1 MRWIGLHVLVCM
13 AFGATPDQAR
23 RRLQAF
29 RPAASRRLNS
39 HPDRLPGKYLLIDTV
54 LRNFSFRVVQNSLK
68 DTHPP
73 PRGRCSALQLPFAF
87 AILVASSA
95 NAADGSSGDIS
106 PIGARRQA
114 WKGCKISLSSLHSG
128 KWYLPKEAG
137 LILAKA
143 FDRCQR
149 SVDFVQ
155 GMNRV

>member
-1 MRWIGLHVLVCM
+1 MRSHLL
-13 AFGATPDQAR
+13 R
-23 RRLQAF
+23 
-29 RPAASRRLNS
+29 SRRVG
-39 HPDRLPGKYLLIDTV
+39 PLLTG
-54 LRNFSFRVVQNSLK
+54 L
-68 DTHPP
+68 
-73 PRGRCSALQLPFAF
+73 AF
-87 AILVASSA
+87 AIVVASSA
-95 NAADGSSGDIS
+95 NAADGSSSDIS
-106 PIGARRQA
+106 RIGARRQA